1 MKTRIKSLLPVAV
14 ICLAAV
20 LIELLLSNFVWI
32 SYVRGRDEVQDF
44 VPSGFTQEIIN
55 ENDNSFAVDGIDF
68 PVNSVSYTVKTADPE
83 AADTLLTAAYYIA
96 DEASTASAALARRER
111 IAATPEGYRVTSYVN
126 SYGNGKYVDITF
138 EEVKGELIVTDFTLN
153 PSYKFGFDA
162 LRFAFV
168 FAFLMLIYVFT
179 RTKAGESISEKFTY
193 THADIIAVAVCVVP
207 AVAVWIM
214 NASGEDGNCIFYPL
228 EYGAEHYSP
237 YIQQFDAFMKG
248 QLHFDVQPS
257 AEMLALSNP
266 YSPDER
272 HGLDFLYDRAFF
284 DGKYYSY
291 FGIAPILTVYYPLYL
306 LTGVLP
312 ADSTVTGIFSVIT
325 AIFLPLAVVE
335 WSRFKKYGSPLLAF
349 ICGAGAYFAS
359 GALIIQRGRAP
370 FYYIASIAGTAF
382 VAVFLFLII
391 NAVQF
396 KKTAPRMI
404 FLALSGGAYALAFMS
419 RVNSVLPVTFGII
432 AFILIYLIKSI
443 KEKSLPVF
451 FKDMTALGLPVVLAL
466 GFTLWYNN
474 ARFGSPLQFG
484 TAYQLTVADTSYYE
498 FYGGGIFHTLF
509 HYFIQPLEITD
520 MFPFV
525 QFEYFRLAGYG
536 RSLYID
542 SNFGMLAIP
551 FMLSLLLSPV
561 IFRSKTT
568 PKQSK
573 IMLSVLLISLGV
585 TAYADMCM
593 GGVIFRYTAD
603 LLPAGAFLSAA
614 ILFEVYRIAKEKYGE
629 GIAHSVCKGS
639 GILAGVTAVV
649 VSAVVVGI
657 NGNFVSYA
665 PEFHLALRDFFVF
678 WS

>member
-1 MKTRIKSLLPVAV
+1 M
-14 ICLAAV
+14 
-20 LIELLLSNFVWI
+20 
-32 SYVRGRDEVQDF
+32 
-44 VPSGFTQEIIN
+44 
-55 ENDNSFAVDGIDF
+55 
-68 PVNSVSYTVKTADPE
+68 
-83 AADTLLTAAYYIA
+83 
-96 DEASTASAALARRER
+96 
-111 IAATPEGYRVTSYVN
+111 N
-126 SYGNGKYVDITF
+126 SYGKGKYVDVTF
-138 EEVKGELIVTDFTLN
+138 EDAKSEYIVTDLVIN
-153 PSYKFGFDA
+153 PSYEWGFNA

-168 FAFLMLIYVFT
+168 FALLMFVYVFT
-179 RTKAGESISEKFTY
+179 RTKAGESFAKKFTY
-193 THADIIAVAVCVVP
+193 SQAGIIAVAVCVIP
-207 AVAVWIM
+207 AVTVWIM
-214 NASGEDGNCIFYPL
+214 GASGEDGNCIFYPL

-248 QLHFDVQPS
+248 QLHLDVTPS
-257 AEMLALSNP
+257 AELLALSNP

-272 HGLDFLYDRAFF
+272 YGLEFLYDRAFF

-325 AIFLPLAVVE
+325 AIFLPLAVIE
-335 WSRFKKYGSPLLAF
+335 WARLKKYGSPLLALF
-349 ICGAGAYFAS
+349 CGAAAYFAS
-359 GALIIQRGRAP
+359 GAMIIQRGRAP
-370 FYYIASIAGTAF
+370 FYYIASLAGTAF
-382 VAVFLFLII
+382 VAIFLFFIV

-419 RVNSVLPVTFGII
+419 RINSVLPVTFGII
-432 AFILIYLIKSI
+432 AFILIYLVKSI
-443 KEKSLPVF
+443 KEKSLPSF
-451 FKDMTALGLPVVLAL
+451 FKDMTALGLPVAAAL

-474 ARFGSPLQFG
+474 ARFGNPLQFG

-525 QFEYFRLAGYG
+525 QFEYFRFAGYG

-542 SNFGMLAIP
+542 SNFGIFAIP
-551 FMLSLLLSPV
+551 FMLSLFLSPV

-568 PKQSK
+568 SRNGK
-573 IMLSVLLISLGV
+573 IMLSAMPLSLFV
-585 TAYADMCM
+585 TAYLDMCM

-603 LLPAGAFLSAA
+603 LLPAAAVLSAA
-614 ILFEVYRIAKEKYGE
+614 VIFEAYRLAKEKYGG
-629 GIAHSVCKGS
+629 GIGNTVCRGA
-639 GILAGVTAVV
+639 GILAGLTAVT
-649 VSAVVVGI
+649 VSAVAVGI
-657 NGNFVSYA
+657 NGNFVPYA